1 MSTATSGQRRPD
13 PSALHPLPEFPR
25 VMFVRNLPDLPE
37 NVEIGEYTYYDDPDG
52 PEAFRRNI
60 LYHYQFLGD
69 RLVIG
74 RFSAMAAGTRFIMN
88 GGNHRLT
95 GVSTY
100 PFAIFAGWHG
110 LWDGELAFP
119 SRGDTVV
126 GNDVWMGYDALLMPG
141 VQVGDGAVIAARS
154 VVTSDV
160 PPYTI
165 VGGNPAKVIRSRYD
179 DTTVAR
185 LLQLAWWDWPVDAI
199 TEAIPLIS
207 QADVDALASFGR
219 SVSGGAD

>member
-1 MSTATSGQRRPD
+1 
-13 PSALHPLPEFPR
+13 
-25 VMFVRNLPDLPE
+25 
-37 NVEIGEYTYYDDPDG
+37 
-52 PEAFRRNI
+52 
-60 LYHYQFLGD
+60 
-69 RLVIG
+69 
-74 RFSAMAAGTRFIMN
+74 
-88 GGNHRLT
+88 
-95 GVSTY
+95 
-100 PFAIFAGWHG
+100 
-110 LWDGELAFP
+110 
-119 SRGDTVV
+119 
-126 GNDVWMGYDALLMPG
+126 MPG

-199 TEAIPLIS
+199 SEAIPLIS

>member
-1 MSTATSGQRRPD
+1 
-13 PSALHPLPEFPR
+13 
-25 VMFVRNLPDLPE
+25 
-37 NVEIGEYTYYDDPDG
+37 
-52 PEAFRRNI
+52 
-60 LYHYQFLGD
+60 
-69 RLVIG
+69 
-74 RFSAMAAGTRFIMN
+74 MAAGTRFIMN

-110 LWDGELAFP
+110 LGDGELAFP

-126 GNDVWMGYDALLMPG
+126 GNDVWIGYDALLMPG

-160 PPYTI
+160 PPYTV

>member
-1 MSTATSGQRRPD
+1 
-13 PSALHPLPEFPR
+13 
-25 VMFVRNLPDLPE
+25 
-37 NVEIGEYTYYDDPDG
+37 
-52 PEAFRRNI
+52 
-60 LYHYQFLGD
+60 
-69 RLVIG
+69 
-74 RFSAMAAGTRFIMN
+74 MN

-100 PFAIFAGWHG
+100 PFAIFAGWDG
-110 LWDGELAFP
+110 MWDGELAFP

-126 GNDVWMGYDALLMPG
+126 GNDVWIGYDALLMPG
-141 VQVGDGAVIAARS
+141 VRVGDGAVIAARS
-154 VVTSDV
+154 VVTSNV

-179 DTTVAR
+179 DATVAR

-207 QADVDALASFGR
+207 QADVDALAEFGR
-219 SVSGGAD
+219 TVSGVAD